1 MTVPALRTAAVVAAT
16 VTAAAAVAV
25 FVLATRLPTL
35 LSGDPSSSVAVVPF
49 VLGMVLVSGTGA
61 IVVRERP
68 RSVVGWLMVGAG
80 LAGVLGRLAFGL
92 AVLVDDGENLLA
104 PVLGWVTNWAW
115 IPAQVLALLLLL
127 RLPDGRLPGGRW
139 RIVQTALLA
148 WGAVAMG
155 VTMTVPGP
163 LAAEQLAPR
172 TNPLGIASAAGA
184 LDVALTGLFVVQPVI
199 LLAAVAAPLARW
211 RRTDAQGR
219 RQLRVVVGALLVLAV
234 AAPLALAFEIGEV
247 AEGLA
252 WLLVPGSLAYA
263 VLRHGLW
270 DLDLRRRLDR
280 LRDVRE
286 AERARLQR
294 DLHDS
299 LGPMLGSIAM
309 RAEAARNLVAAGVDA
324 ARLDQALMAIGS
336 DAERAV
342 VEVRR
347 FIDELGPTALADT
360 DLVTA
365 LEELVAHYRE
375 AGLAVTLTRPEALP
389 TLEPNAEIVVY
400 RVASEALR
408 NVLRHAAAR
417 ACRVTLK
424 VDGADVVLEVV
435 DDGVGLQGQ
444 PEGVGR
450 RAMAH
455 RVTDLGGEL
464 FLSEPDEG
472 GVHVNARLPEVVR

>member
-172 TNPLGIASAAGA
+172 TNPLGIALRGRCSRRRPHGAVRGAAGHPPGSGGRATGPLASHGRPGASPAAGRGRRAARPGGSGAAGA
-184 LDVALTGLFVVQPVI
+184 
-199 LLAAVAAPLARW
+199 
-211 RRTDAQGR
+211 
-219 RQLRVVVGALLVLAV
+219 
-234 AAPLALAFEIGEV
+234 
-247 AEGLA
+247 
-252 WLLVPGSLAYA
+252 
-263 VLRHGLW
+263 
-270 DLDLRRRLDR
+270 R
-280 LRDVRE
+280 LRDR
-286 AERARLQR
+286 
-294 DLHDS
+294 
-299 LGPMLGSIAM
+299 GSG
-309 RAEAARNLVAAGVDA
+309 RG
-324 ARLDQALMAIGS
+324 
-336 DAERAV
+336 
-342 VEVRR
+342 
-347 FIDELGPTALADT
+347 
-360 DLVTA
+360 
-365 LEELVAHYRE
+365 
-375 AGLAVTLTRPEALP
+375 AGLAARPRQP
-389 TLEPNAEIVVY
+389 GVCRPP
-400 RVASEALR
+400 
-408 NVLRHAAAR
+408 AR
-417 ACRVTLK
+417 A
-424 VDGADVVLEVV
+424 
-435 DDGVGLQGQ
+435 VGPGSAA
-444 PEGVGR
+444 P
-450 RAMAH
+450 
-455 RVTDLGGEL
+455 
-464 FLSEPDEG
+464 
-472 GVHVNARLPEVVR
+472 ARPAA